1 MSTIQELV
9 TVLPALPPSQQ
20 SFAASLIE
28 QSNRRALSEKQL
40 FWVNKLVQQASQPT
54 PVAPATAQIG
64 DLSGILALFST
75 ARQHLKFPAITLGVP
90 AASLA
95 VRINVA
101 GPSAKFP
108 GTLNVVKSE
117 RDETTGRRDW
127 YGRVKLNG
135 AYEPAQKA
143 SEISMAITARLVEFA
158 ANPARVAAE
167 HGKLNGVCCFCGL
180 TLGPRPGSTKPSAT
194 ALKSLAVGYGKDCA
208 EHFGL
213 PWGER

>member
-1 MSTIQELV
+1 MATVQELA
-9 TVLPALPPSQQ
+9 TMLPMLPPSQRE
-20 SFAASLIE
+20 FAQNII
-28 QSNRRALSEKQL
+28 RRADYRPPSDKEMY
-40 FWVNKLVQQASQPT
+40 WVNKLVADALSP
-54 PVAPATAQIG
+54 APAPAPAQIG

-117 RDETTGRRDW
+117 RDEVTGRRDW

-143 SEISMAITARLVEFA
+143 SEISAAITARLVEFA